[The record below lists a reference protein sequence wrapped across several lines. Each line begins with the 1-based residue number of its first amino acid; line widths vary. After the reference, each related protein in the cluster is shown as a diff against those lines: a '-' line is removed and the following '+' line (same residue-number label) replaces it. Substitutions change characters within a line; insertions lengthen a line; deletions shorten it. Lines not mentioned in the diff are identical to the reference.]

1 MRDPLRVIDLGAV
14 PALRSQAVYH
24 GVAAAMAPHADPV
37 LILVGTSEPY
47 VCVGMHQNVDAEVDL
62 EYCAAAG
69 LPVLRRNV
77 GGGAVYL
84 DGGQIFFQFVM
95 PVDRAP
101 RRLEAMYSFFV
112 APVLDTYHGL
122 GIPARLRPI
131 NDIHVNDRK
140 IGGTG
145 AAQIGDAT
153 VFVGSFMLDFDTAT
167 MARCLKVPSEKFR
180 DKLRSTL
187 QDYITTIRREL
198 GAVPPRDTL
207 TSLFR
212 RHVARHFDAEL
223 RSDELRPDERAAV
236 VAWEQKLQT
245 SDWLRQPGTRRV
257 PEGIK
262 ITGGLHLGEGIHKAP
277 GGLLRVRLLSRD
289 DRIADVHISGD
300 FTCMPAAGIAAL
312 ADALMG
318 MDLGGDLPA
327 RIDTLMTSLALDMP
341 GVTAQDL
348 ATALHNA
355 HRPAD
360 ERARAG

>member
-1 MRDPLRVIDLGAV
+1 MSLALRVLDLGSV
-14 PALRSQAVYH
+14 PVVRSQAVYH
-24 GVAAAMAPHADPV
+24 GIAEAMRAGDDPV
-37 LILVGTSEPY
+37 LTLVSPDAPY
-47 VCVGMHQNVDAEVDL
+47 VCIGMHQDVAAEVDE
-62 EYCAAAG
+62 EYCRQAG
-69 LPVLRRNV
+69 LPILRRQV

-84 DGGQIFFQFVM
+84 DRNQLFFHFISPRETV
-95 PVDRAP
+95 P
-101 RRLEAMYSFFV
+101 RRVTDIYAFHV
-112 APVLDTYHGL
+112 APVLAAYQAL

-198 GAVPPRDTL
+198 GQVPPRETL
-207 TSLFR
+207 TTLFR
-212 RHVARHFDAEL
+212 LHVARHFGAAL
-223 RSDELRPDERAAV
+223 RDDKLRPEEEAAI

-245 SDWLRQPGTRRV
+245 TDWLRQPGTRRV

-262 ITGGLHLGEGIHKAP
+262 ITGGMHLGEGVHKAP
-277 GGLLRVRLLSRD
+277 GGLLRVCLLSRD
-289 DRIADVHISGD
+289 DRVAEAHISGD
-300 FTCMPAAGIAAL
+300 FTCLPASGIETLSGAL
-312 ADALMG
+312 AG
-318 MDLGGDLPA
+318 MDLRDDLPT
-327 RIDTLMTSLALDMP
+327 RIDPLMTSLGLDMP
-341 GVTAQDL
+341 GVTALDL

-355 HRPAD
+355 HRPV
-360 ERARAG
+360 G